1 MIESYPGDGDT
12 GRVYDIAFVILTWNS
27 EKYIADCLK
36 SLQSF
41 SRLSVCVCV
50 VDNGSTDGTR
60 RILQSYS
67 SVQSLNMQVVL
78 LDGNYGTT
86 ISRNKGIRLLR
97 DKAEYLCVLDSD
109 TVVNEAA
116 FLQMIATL
124 RQDER
129 NGIVGPVLQSL
140 DGSIQQSGRNLP
152 TLTIKLLK
160 AMPVKFLQAKGER
173 LEKIAISPDRAAKV
187 GYLMSACWLLPMRV
201 VRDLGYLDEEIFYA
215 PEDVEYC
222 LRAWSK
228 GYRALLEPKAAIV
241 HAWQRLSKK
250 KLLSKHNYEHIK
262 GLCYLFRKYGYCFSR
277 KKFEKLMNA

>member
-1 MIESYPGDGDT
+1 MTKPCPGGDT
-12 GRVYDIAFVILTWNS
+12 GRIYDIAFVILTWNS

-41 SRLSVCVCV
+41 SKLSVCVCV

-67 SVQSLNMQVVL
+67 GVPSLNMQVVL
-78 LDGNYGTT
+78 LDDNYGTT

-97 DKAEYLCVLDSD
+97 DKAEYLCILDSD
-109 TVVNEAA
+109 TIVNEAA

-152 TLTIKLLK
+152 TLTVKLLK
-160 AMPVKFLQAKGER
+160 GMPIKFLQEKGER
-173 LEKIAISPDRAAKV
+173 LEKIAISPDRATKV
-187 GYLMSACWLLPMRV
+187 GYLMSACWLLPMGV

-241 HAWQRLSKK
+241 HAWQRLSKR
-250 KLLSKHNYEHIK
+250 KLFSRHNYEHIK
-262 GLCYLFRKYGYCFSR
+262 GLCYLFRKYGYCFSP
-277 KKFEKLMNA
+277 KKFERLMNA

>member
-1 MIESYPGDGDT
+1 MTKPCPGGDT
-12 GRVYDIAFVILTWNS
+12 GRIYDIAFVILTWNS
-27 EKYIADCLK
+27 EKYIGDCLK

-41 SRLSVCVCV
+41 RKLSVCICV
-50 VDNGSTDGTR
+50 VDNGSTDDTR

-67 SVQSLNMQVVL
+67 SVPSLCMQVVL

-86 ISRNKGIRLLR
+86 ISRNKGIRLVC
-97 DKAEYLCVLDSD
+97 DKAEYLCILDSD
-109 TVVNEAA
+109 TIVNEAA

-124 RQDER
+124 RQDQR

-152 TLTIKLLK
+152 TLTVKLLK
-160 AMPVKFLQAKGER
+160 GMPVKFLQERGER
-173 LEKIAISPDRAAKV
+173 LEKIAISPDRATKV
-187 GYLMSACWLLPMRV
+187 GYLMSACWLLPMGV
-201 VRDLGYLDEEIFYA
+201 VQDLGYLDEEIFYA

-228 GYRALLEPKAAIV
+228 GYRALLEPRAAIV
-241 HAWQRLSKK
+241 HAWQRLSKR
-250 KLLSKHNYEHIK
+250 KLFSKHNYEHIK

-277 KKFEKLMNA
+277 KKFERLMDA

>member
-1 MIESYPGDGDT
+1 MTKPCSGGDT
-12 GRVYDIAFVILTWNS
+12 GRIYDIAFVILTWNS
-27 EKYIADCLK
+27 EKYIDDCLK

-41 SRLSVCVCV
+41 RELSVCVCV

-67 SVQSLNMQVVL
+67 DVPSLNMQVVL

-97 DKAEYLCVLDSD
+97 DKAEYLCILDSD
-109 TVVNEAA
+109 TIVNEAA

-124 RQDER
+124 RQDQR

-140 DGSIQQSGRNLP
+140 DGSVQQSGRNLP
-152 TLTIKLLK
+152 TLTVKLLK
-160 AMPVKFLQAKGER
+160 GMPVRFLQEKGER
-173 LEKIAISPDRAAKV
+173 LEKIAISPDRATRV
-187 GYLMSACWLLPMRV
+187 GYLMSACWLLPMGV

-241 HAWQRLSKK
+241 HAWQRLSKR
-250 KLLSKHNYEHIK
+250 KLFSRHNYEHIK

-277 KKFEKLMNA
+277 EKFERLMNI

>member
-1 MIESYPGDGDT
+1 MIKPCPGGDT
-12 GRVYDIAFVILTWNS
+12 GRIYDIAFVILTWNS

-41 SRLSVCVCV
+41 NKLSVYICV

-67 SVQSLNMQVVL
+67 SVPSLCMQIVL

-86 ISRNKGIRLLR
+86 VSRNKGIRLVC
-97 DKAEYLCVLDSD
+97 DKAEYLCILDSD
-109 TVVNEAA
+109 TIVNEAA

-124 RQDER
+124 RQDQR
-129 NGIVGPVLQSL
+129 NGIVGPILQSL

-152 TLTIKLLK
+152 TLTVKLLK
-160 AMPVKFLQAKGER
+160 GMPVKFLQERGER
-173 LEKIAISPDRAAKV
+173 LEKIIISPDRATKV
-187 GYLMSACWLLPMRV
+187 GYLMSACWLLPMGV
-201 VRDLGYLDEEIFYA
+201 VQDLGYLDEEIFYA

-241 HAWQRLSKK
+241 HAWQRLSKR
-250 KLLSKHNYEHIK
+250 KLFSRHNYEHIK

-277 KKFEKLMNA
+277 KKFERLMNA

>member
-1 MIESYPGDGDT
+1 MIKACPGGDT
-12 GRVYDIAFVILTWNS
+12 GRIYDIAFVILTWNS
-27 EKYIADCLK
+27 EKYIADCLN

-41 SRLSVCVCV
+41 RKLSVYICV
-50 VDNGSTDGTR
+50 VDNGSTDDTR

-67 SVQSLNMQVVL
+67 SVPSLCMQVVL

-86 ISRNKGIRLLR
+86 VSRNKGIRLVR
-97 DKAEYLCVLDSD
+97 DKAEYLCILDSD
-109 TVVNEAA
+109 TIVNEAA
-116 FLQMIATL
+116 FLQMITTL
-124 RQDER
+124 RQDTR

-152 TLTIKLLK
+152 TLTVKLLK
-160 AMPVKFLQAKGER
+160 GMPLRFLQERGER
-173 LEKIAISPDRAAKV
+173 LEKIAISPDRATKV
-187 GYLMSACWLLPMRV
+187 GYLMSACWLIPMGV

-241 HAWQRLSKK
+241 HAWQRLSKRR
-250 KLLSKHNYEHIK
+250 LFSRHNYEHIK

-277 KKFEKLMNA
+277 KKFERLMNA

>member
-1 MIESYPGDGDT
+1 MTKPCPGGDT
-12 GRVYDIAFVILTWNS
+12 GRIYDIAFVILTWNS

-41 SRLSVCVCV
+41 RKLSVCICV
-50 VDNGSTDGTR
+50 VDNGSTDATR

-67 SVQSLNMQVVL
+67 SVPSLCMQVVL

-86 ISRNKGIRLLR
+86 VSRNKGIRLVR
-97 DKAEYLCVLDSD
+97 DKAEYLCILDSD
-109 TVVNEAA
+109 TIVNEAA

-124 RQDER
+124 RQDQR

-140 DGSIQQSGRNLP
+140 DGSIQQSGRSLP
-152 TLTIKLLK
+152 TLTVKLLK
-160 AMPVKFLQAKGER
+160 GMPVRFLQERGER
-173 LEKIAISPDRAAKV
+173 LEKIAISPDRATEV
-187 GYLMSACWLLPMRV
+187 GYLMSACWLIPMGV

-228 GYRALLEPKAAIV
+228 GYRALLEPRAAIV

-250 KLLSKHNYEHIK
+250 KLFSRHNYEHIK

-277 KKFEKLMNA
+277 EKFERLMNA

>member
-1 MIESYPGDGDT
+1 MIKSYSGGDT
-12 GRVYDIAFVILTWNS
+12 GRIYDIAFVILTWNS
-27 EKYIADCLK
+27 EKYIADCLN

-41 SRLSVCVCV
+41 SRLSVYICV
-50 VDNGSTDGTR
+50 VDNGSTDDTR

-67 SVQSLNMQVVL
+67 SIPSLHMQAVL

-86 ISRNKGIRLLR
+86 ISRNKGIRLVC
-97 DKAEYLCVLDSD
+97 DKAEYLCILDSD
-109 TVVNEAA
+109 TIVNEAA
-116 FLQMIATL
+116 FLQMIVTL
-124 RQDER
+124 RQDQR

-152 TLTIKLLK
+152 TLTVKLLK
-160 AMPVKFLQAKGER
+160 GMPVKFLQERGER
-173 LEKIAISPDRAAKV
+173 LEKIAISPDRATKV
-187 GYLMSACWLLPMRV
+187 GYLMSACWLLPMGV

-241 HAWQRLSKK
+241 HAWQRLSKR
-250 KLLSKHNYEHIK
+250 KLFSRHNYEHIK